1 MDKGG
6 VILVLLFF
14 VCALL
19 AYVVDDLLHRKA
31 EKNKERKAETDR
43 LLFINSI
50 RTCKSRTEIY
60 DILFS
65 GITLSVPNDTI
76 ATELIDA
83 MKRINAEKSRKEESR
98 NNAETGSKSENG

>member
-1 MDKGG
+1 MNKDG

-14 VCALL
+14 VCVLL

-31 EKNKERKAETDR
+31 EKNKERKAEIDR

-50 RTCKSRTEIY
+50 RTCKSRTEII
-60 DILFS
+60 DILLS
-65 GITLSVPNDTI
+65 GITLSVQNDTI

-83 MKRINAEKSRKEESR
+83 VKRIKAEQSRKEESR
-98 NNAETGSKSENG
+98 NNAETGSKAENG